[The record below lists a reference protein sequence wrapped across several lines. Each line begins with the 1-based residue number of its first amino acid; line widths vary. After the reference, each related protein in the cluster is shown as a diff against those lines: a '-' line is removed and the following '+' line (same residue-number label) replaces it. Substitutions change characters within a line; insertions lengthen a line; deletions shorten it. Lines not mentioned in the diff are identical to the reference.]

1 MVIITISFQSN
12 AIHCA
17 VSVAFYRNAKLAQL
31 PIAVIC
37 GLHSFLSRFIVAV
50 DEGSHVFFW
59 LGASQFCAPDRFEL
73 CYLLEHMVQ
82 ILSSGFDC

>member
-50 DEGSHVFFW
+50 DEGSLVFF
-59 LGASQFCAPDRFEL
+59 GCAPDRFEL

-82 ILSSGFDC
+82 MLALGFNC